1 MKKIKVAQF
10 GLGPIGL
17 ESIALAATQGW
28 IEIVG
33 GVDVAPD
40 KAGRSMADVTGNATV
55 AGKVHASMDELL
67 KAVTPD
73 VILHTASSSAAASLA
88 QVRPALERGI
98 SVASTCEELIFPQLK
113 TPEIAAEY
121 DALCRKSGAR
131 VVATGVN
138 PGFVMD
144 LLPIVL
150 TGVSRQVNSIYVER
164 VVDASTRRGPLQAKI
179 GSARPPEEFRAAFKA
194 GKAGHAGFQ
203 QSLALLAK
211 AMGWK
216 LDAITEMCEPVVADA
231 RIKTTFFDVAPG
243 QTRGLHQRAI
253 GMVGDEAKIVLDLTM
268 ALGEP
273 NPHDTIVIRGRPN
286 LHLTLNGGVAGDDA
300 TVAALINIVPR
311 LITAPA
317 GIRLVTELAAPAWSN
332 PSPAV

>member
-1 MKKIKVAQF
+1 MKKIKVVQF

-17 ESIALAATQGW
+17 ESIALASTQGW

-40 KAGRSMADVTGNATV
+40 KAGRSMAEVTGNA
-55 AGKVHASMDELL
+55 AIPGLVHPSMDELL
-67 KAVTPD
+67 KATTPD
-73 VILHTASSSAAASLA
+73 VILHTASSSAAATLA
-88 QVRPALERGI
+88 QVRPAIERGI

-113 TPEIAAEY
+113 TPAVAAEY
-121 DALCRKSGAR
+121 DELCRKTGAR
-131 VVATGVN
+131 VVGTGVN

-164 VVDASTRRGPLQAKI
+164 VVDAATRRRPLQAKI
-179 GSARPPEEFRAAFKA
+179 GSTRPPEEFRAAFKA

-203 QSLALLAK
+203 QSLALVAN

-216 LDAITEMCEPVVADA
+216 LDAITETCEPVVADA
-231 RIKTTFFDVAPG
+231 RIQTAFFDVAPG

-253 GMVGDEAKIVLDLTM
+253 GVVGGEAKIVLDLTM
-268 ALGEP
+268 ALGEA
-273 NPHDTIVIRGRPN
+273 NPHDTIVVRGRPN

-300 TVAALINIVPR
+300 TVAALINVVPR
-311 LITAPA
+311 LVTAPA

-332 PSPAV
+332 PSPTA

>member
-1 MKKIKVAQF
+1 MKKVKVAQF

-17 ESIALAATQGW
+17 ESIALAAVQSW
-28 IEIVG
+28 VELVG

-40 KAGRSMADVTGNATV
+40 KAGRSMAEVTGNA
-55 AGKVHASMDELL
+55 AIGGKVHASIEALL
-67 KAVTPD
+67 AEVQPD
-73 VILHTASSSAAASLA
+73 IILHTASSSAAASLA

-113 TPEIAAEY
+113 TIDIAVEY
-121 DALCRKSGAR
+121 DTLCKKTGAR

-164 VVDASTRRGPLQAKI
+164 VVDAVTRRKPLQAKI
-179 GSARPPEEFRAAFKA
+179 GSGRPPEEFRAAFKA

-203 QSLALLAK
+203 QSLALLAH

-216 LDAITEMCEPVVADA
+216 LDSIHETCEPVVADA
-231 RIKTTFFDVAPG
+231 TLKTRYFEVQAG

-253 GMVGDEAKIVLDLTM
+253 GIVRGEAKLVLDLTM
-268 ALGEP
+268 ALGEA
-273 NPHDTIVIRGRPN
+273 NPHDTIVVRGRPD

-311 LITAPA
+311 VLAAAP
-317 GIRLVTELAAPAWSN
+317 GIRLVTDLAAPAWSN
-332 PSPAV
+332 PTPAA